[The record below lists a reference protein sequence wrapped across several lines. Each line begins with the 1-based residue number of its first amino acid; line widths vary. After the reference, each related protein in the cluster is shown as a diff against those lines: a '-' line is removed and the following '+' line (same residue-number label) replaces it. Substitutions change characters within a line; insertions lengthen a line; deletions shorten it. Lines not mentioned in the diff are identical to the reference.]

1 MSDSNICRTPDMSSI
16 KSVGVVEFLIDDKG
30 RVVNATMFCS
40 VKMVTGKVHRVL
52 WLDGDW
58 SHT

>member
-1 MSDSNICRTPDMSSI
+1 MSSI

-52 WLDGDW
+52 CLDGDW